1 MGILIKD
8 KLSRALRRLIGLNCR
23 IENESDAAHLIRL
36 VLILKICNFRVGA
49 KLNAVLREVAHK
61 LADENTFIPMTF
73 LFKADGKTIV
83 NVDTR
88 AMLNNQY
95 AYPVTLCNE
104 EVGKCMGEFI
114 RRVSMSLDMVPDS
127 PKHAF
132 ILLDLEK
139 ITKPRLFA
147 RAFHGFISP
156 MVRVGGYQAFD
167 EGFVHSVRVMLHDYA
182 FSTPRLGTNVCDIP
196 VERQSNRAQALAI
209 VGAAVFVTYFL
220 LN

>member
-1 MGILIKD
+1 
-8 KLSRALRRLIGLNCR
+8 
-23 IENESDAAHLIRL
+23 LIRL

-61 LADENTFIPMTF
+61 SFMADENTFVPMTL

-88 AMLNNQY
+88 AMQNSEY
-95 AYPVTLCNE
+95 TYPVTLRDE
-104 EVGKCMGEFI
+104 EVGKCMGKFI
-114 RRVSMSLDMVPDS
+114 CNVSMSLDMVPES

-139 ITKPRLFA
+139 ITKPRLLA

-156 MVRVGGYQAFD
+156 MVRVRGYQAFD
-167 EGFVHSVRVMLHDYA
+167 EGFVHSVRVMLHDYV